1 MDTKEMT
8 LQAQSLEQ
16 IIATLKVTSIN
27 ELKYAGDILSNIK
40 SFIKVWTDKKKEL
53 VNPFK
58 DGIRGIEAEF
68 DPRIDKATEWKKTLE
83 SIMANFQMAE
93 LKKQQEEDQKRREA
107 ELVRL
112 EKEKEIL
119 ENKAAEQGSN
129 KILNEAIK
137 VEERQE
143 RLMNEPL
150 KTSFTVKSATASTGL
165 KMLPDYE
172 ILNDNDVPR
181 EYCTP
186 NRGLLR
192 RAVNNG
198 VKEIKGVRIFEK
210 PSITTR

>member
-8 LQAQSLEQ
+8 LQAQGLEQ
-16 IIATLKVTSIN
+16 RITTLKVTSIN
-27 ELKYAGDILSNIK
+27 ELKDAGDILSNIK

-53 VNPFK
+53 VKPFK

-83 SIMANFQMAE
+83 STMANFQMAE
-93 LKKQQEEDQKRREA
+93 LKRQQEEEQKRKEA

-119 ENKAAEQGSN
+119 ESRAAEQGSN
-129 KILNEAIK
+129 KILSEAIK

-165 KMLPDYE
+165 KMIWDYE
-172 ILNDNDVPR
+172 VLDDNEVPR
-181 EYCTP
+181 EYCNP
-186 NRGLLR
+186 DRGLLR
-192 RAVNNG
+192 RAVNDG
-198 VKEIKGVRIFEK
+198 AREIKGVRIFEK